1 VRARAQSPRRGSA
14 WPTPPSPP
22 SDKPQR
28 GERLR
33 IDSRRSWF
41 PDLRETLRAR
51 QLLILLGRRDITVS
65 YRQTV
70 LGAVWIFIS
79 PALSAG
85 LFTFVFSGV
94 AHLSSGGVP
103 YFAFSYAGLLAWNLF
118 SDTMTGASSSLTSSS
133 SLITKIYFPRLVLP
147 IASLASTLIETVIS
161 FVVMVF
167 LLVLYHIG
175 FSVRLLVLPLWLL
188 LGMVLAMGAGLLLTA
203 ISVTYRDINK
213 LTPALI
219 PLFLYLT
226 PVAYSSSVVP
236 HKLRDIYLLN
246 PVATVVNGARWSLV
260 GHVQIPMW
268 TIAYTVAWAFVAL
281 MIGLAFFARL
291 EWSFA
296 DVI

>member
-1 VRARAQSPRRGSA
+1 M
-14 WPTPPSPP
+14 PPSPP
-22 SDKPQR
+22 ADRRPR
-28 GERLR
+28 AERLR
-33 IDSRRSWF
+33 IDSRRRWF
-41 PDLRETLRAR
+41 PDLRETLRAW
-51 QLLILLGRRDITVS
+51 QLLLLLGRRDITVS

-118 SDTMTGASSSLTSSS
+118 ADTLTGASGSLTSSS

-147 IASLASTLIETVIS
+147 IASLASTLIETAIS
-161 FVVMVF
+161 FAVMVL
-167 LLVLYHIG
+167 LLVIYHIG
-175 FSVRLLVLPLWLL
+175 FSARLLVLPLWLL
-188 LGMVLAMGAGLLLTA
+188 LGMLLAMGAGLVLTA

-213 LTPALI
+213 LTPAVI

-236 HKLRDIYLLN
+236 HKLRAIYLLN
-246 PVATVVNGARWSLV
+246 PVATVVNGCRWSLV
-260 GHVQIPMW
+260 GHIQIPLW
-268 TIAYTVAWAFVAL
+268 TVAYTVVWAVAAML
-281 MIGLAFFARL
+281 IGLALFARL